1 MEPPIHNNLRNQSR
15 RSMTASSIWKS
26 LRKKY
31 VLLCCLCGGL
41 CVALGILYL
50 VIYFVLGKYTSSMHY
65 FQTMP
70 LYIPSIVV
78 STYIVLFLEEKSD
91 PKKICNKNFVNLNH
105 FCSLHKN
112 FHCILCIKGIFDC
125 MIYICEVYFFFASS
139 FWFQSVPKWLM
150 HCSFN
155 GVHFVRT
162 LSTF

>member
-1 MEPPIHNNLRNQSR
+1 
-15 RSMTASSIWKS
+15 MTASSIWKS

-139 FWFQSVPKWLM
+139 FWFQSVSKWLM

>member
-1 MEPPIHNNLRNQSR
+1 M
-15 RSMTASSIWKS
+15 
-26 LRKKY
+26 
-31 VLLCCLCGGL
+31 
-41 CVALGILYL
+41 ALGILYL

-112 FHCILCIKGIFDC
+112 FHCMLCIKGIFDC
-125 MIYICEVYFFFASS
+125 MIYIC
-139 FWFQSVPKWLM
+139 
-150 HCSFN
+150 
-155 GVHFVRT
+155 
-162 LSTF
+162 